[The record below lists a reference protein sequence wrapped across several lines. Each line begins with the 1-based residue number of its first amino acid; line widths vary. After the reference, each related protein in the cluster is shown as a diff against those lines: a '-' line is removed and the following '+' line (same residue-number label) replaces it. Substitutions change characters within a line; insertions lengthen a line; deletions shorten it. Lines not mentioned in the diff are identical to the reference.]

1 MIRPSIFRSLYFQVV
16 LGILLGVLLGAIAPA
31 HGAAMKPLGDGFI
44 KLIKMIIAPI
54 IFCTVVLGIAGA
66 GDLKKIGRTGGLA
79 LLYFEIV
86 STLAL
91 ILGLAV
97 VNVIRPGAGMNIDA
111 SKLDSSSLSAYTGPG
126 KMAGVKDFLLN
137 VIPSTFL
144 DAFAK
149 GDILQVLFIAVLF
162 GIALQHF
169 GTRGNVVFEFVE
181 NLSPVLFRIV
191 GIIMRAAPIGAFGAM
206 AYTIGTYGLGTLV
219 ALGKLMGTFYLTCA
233 LFIFVVLGTIARTHG
248 FSIFRFLRYIRE
260 ELLLVLGT
268 SSSEAALPRM
278 MAKLENLGAGKT
290 TVGLIIPTGYS
301 FNMDGTAIYL
311 TMAAIF
317 VAQATNTNITLM
329 QQLTLLLVL
338 LLTSKGAAGIT
349 GNGFIVLAA
358 TLSAVGHIPVAGL
371 ALILGIDRFMSE
383 ARAITNVIGNGV
395 ATLIVAKWTG
405 DLDEVTLQA
414 RLRSPLITSQQLE
427 TASVDRDSA
436 EQASA

>member
-1 MIRPSIFRSLYFQVV
+1 
-16 LGILLGVLLGAIAPA
+16 
-31 HGAAMKPLGDGFI
+31 
-44 KLIKMIIAPI
+44 
-54 IFCTVVLGIAGA
+54 
-66 GDLKKIGRTGGLA
+66 
-79 LLYFEIV
+79 
-86 STLAL
+86 
-91 ILGLAV
+91 
-97 VNVIRPGAGMNIDA
+97 
-111 SKLDSSSLSAYTGPG
+111 
-126 KMAGVKDFLLN
+126 
-137 VIPSTFL
+137 
-144 DAFAK
+144 
-149 GDILQVLFIAVLF
+149 
-162 GIALQHF
+162 
-169 GTRGNVVFEFVE
+169 
-181 NLSPVLFRIV
+181 
-191 GIIMRAAPIGAFGAM
+191 
-206 AYTIGTYGLGTLV
+206 
-219 ALGKLMGTFYLTCA
+219 
-233 LFIFVVLGTIARTHG
+233 
-248 FSIFRFLRYIRE
+248 
-260 ELLLVLGT
+260 
-268 SSSEAALPRM
+268 M

-358 TLSAVGHIPVAGL
+358 TVSAVGHIPVAGL